1 MPKTYWITTY
11 NSVKNPDALAAYG
24 KLAGPAIT
32 AGGGRILVRGMPSK
46 TYEGGQSTRTV
57 VIEFESL
64 ERAVAC
70 HDSPAYQ
77 EALRAL
83 GTGSVERDMR
93 FVEGLG
99 VARRYST
106 NGQRLRAM
114 AAWACASAKTSK
126 KVFTAETTREA
137 APANG
142 AGT

>member
-11 NSVKNPDALAAYG
+11 NSVKNADALAAYG

-46 TYEGGQSTRTV
+46 TYEGGQNTRTV

-64 ERAVAC
+64 DQAVAC

-93 FVEGLG
+93 FVEGL
-99 VARRYST
+99 
-106 NGQRLRAM
+106 
-114 AAWACASAKTSK
+114 
-126 KVFTAETTREA
+126 E
-137 APANG
+137 
-142 AGT
+142 